1 MKGTAD
7 DVSVQDIYVHGLKY
21 SIIVNYHFSLN
32 VKSSQ
37 FHSNSQSSSVER
49 QRIRDNPSSTEKKRC
64 KNWETHTT
72 RVQGLLQTYNDQD
85 HVISGKINTKI
96 NETGKSPERSITNA
110 AAHTSQTC
118 TSNSVTLK

>member
-7 DVSVQDIYVHGLKY
+7 DVSVQDIYVHGLKC

-49 QRIRDNPSSTEKKRC
+49 QRIRDNPSSTEKKDV
-64 KNWETHTT
+64 K
-72 RVQGLLQTYNDQD
+72 
-85 HVISGKINTKI
+85 IGKLTP
-96 NETGKSPERSITNA
+96 PESKVCYKPTMIKTM
-110 AAHTSQTC
+110 
-118 TSNSVTLK
+118 